1 MPADT
6 LAFGRYLSFPRMF
19 LLVKAIH
26 GWLRR
31 LASLRV
37 TLVLL
42 VALAV
47 LLFWGT
53 LYQSLAGVDV
63 GTARFF
69 DSWFVWVLGV
79 LPIPALKM
87 ILVFSA
93 VNLVCA
99 LFFRTPRRIES
110 LGLYLIHGGLL
121 FLIAGSFIADI
132 FRESNDVYVLDGD
145 AAARKNRFARVL
157 KPGSYEIALA
167 DSLSYPV
174 ERWEPQVF
182 SLGSYDFKI
191 LEICKDALFDIE
203 EESSLETLPKNSI
216 GFPAK
221 MSCVEKGENERP
233 GVILLVRH
241 QGWKQEERIM
251 LSIMDSHPLT
261 LAGGE
266 TIRLSFAEDRL
277 PFSVTV
283 LSADSVGADVS
294 VNVGGAILPRRI
306 ALNSPLKISPYAIY
320 FGGVT
325 AVMPQV
331 NLVRFVVRRD
341 YFAFVPYVFSLLTG
355 LGMCLHFGFM
365 LLRHCRESR

>member
-1 MPADT
+1 
-6 LAFGRYLSFPRMF
+6 MF

-203 EESSLETLPKNSI
+203 EEFLETLPKI
-216 GFPAK
+216 RLDF
-221 MSCVEKGENERP
+221 GEDELCEN
-233 GVILLVRH
+233 
-241 QGWKQEERIM
+241 
-251 LSIMDSHPLT
+251 
-261 LAGGE
+261 GE
-266 TIRLSFAEDRL
+266 TNAWVIF
-277 PFSVTV
+277 
-283 LSADSVGADVS
+283 
-294 VNVGGAILPRRI
+294 
-306 ALNSPLKISPYAIY
+306 
-320 FGGVT
+320 
-325 AVMPQV
+325 
-331 NLVRFVVRRD
+331 
-341 YFAFVPYVFSLLTG
+341 
-355 LGMCLHFGFM
+355 
-365 LLRHCRESR
+365 